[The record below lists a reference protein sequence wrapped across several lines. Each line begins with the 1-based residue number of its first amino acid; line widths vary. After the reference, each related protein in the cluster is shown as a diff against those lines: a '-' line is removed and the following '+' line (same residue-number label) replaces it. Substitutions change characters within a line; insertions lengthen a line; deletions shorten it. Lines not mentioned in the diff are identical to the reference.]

1 MNTPLRALII
11 EDVDDDTML
20 LLRELRRS
28 GFVVSYEQ
36 VSTLAD
42 LRVALDQHGWDVI
55 ISDYSLPGFNGLMAL
70 QLVQE
75 RGIDIPFIIV
85 SGTIGE
91 ETAVAAM
98 RAGARD
104 YLMKGQ
110 LARLGPTV
118 AREMREADDRQA
130 RRRAEQTLFES
141 EARYRAVVE
150 QASDGICLVD
160 VSTGRIMESNA
171 ALQRILGMTAD
182 ELACRTPTD
191 LFGNCGAGTN
201 ARLNGAA
208 DPLPHHTKQLF
219 RRKDGTSV
227 NIEVSANH
235 LTSGGRSIMCI
246 VVRDVTLRKQREREL
261 EAFTQ
266 VATALRAAANR
277 MDMLPIILDHTMSLL
292 NADGAAIAG
301 PDPATSALVVEL
313 ARGAFGELGDG
324 INEFVV
330 STGAPYVCNDVRLD
344 RRVAPMSRLDS
355 LRAVA
360 GTPLIAEGQT
370 VGVLWIV
377 RQQPISAD
385 ELRLLIAIGDIA
397 ANAIRRTTLH
407 EQTQQRLQ
415 RLGALHAIQ
424 VAIGAS
430 LDLRVTLTV
439 VLDHV
444 TSQLRVDAATVLLLT
459 PHTRMLEYAAG
470 RGFRSGTVART
481 RVRLG
486 ESLAGRAALEYS
498 IQRIANPLGAL
509 PVSVHGHLVDDE
521 HFCTYYAVPL
531 IAKGEVTG
539 VLNIFHRT
547 LLYPDQEWF
556 DFLESLAAQA
566 AIAID
571 NAALFESLERSNAA
585 LVLAYDTTLEG
596 WSRALDLRDKETE
609 GHTRRVT
616 EMTVMMAR
624 AIGVRDEE
632 LVHIQR
638 GALLHDIGKM
648 GIPDSILLKPGPL
661 TEEEWVV
668 MHKHPTY
675 AYELLAPIPFLRRA
689 LDIPYCH
696 HEKWDGT
703 GYPRGLSGEAIPLAA
718 RIFAVVDVWDA
729 LRSDRPYRPGWPEER
744 VREHIKN
751 LSGTHFDPRIVEV
764 FLKHV

>member
-1 MNTPLRALII
+1 
-11 EDVDDDTML
+11 
-20 LLRELRRS
+20 
-28 GFVVSYEQ
+28 
-36 VSTLAD
+36 
-42 LRVALDQHGWDVI
+42 
-55 ISDYSLPGFNGLMAL
+55 MAL

-75 RGIDIPFIIV
+75 RGIDLPFIIV

-118 AREMREADDRQA
+118 VREMRESADRQA

-160 VSTGRIMESNA
+160 GYTGHMLEANA
-171 ALQRILGMTAD
+171 ALQRILGLSAAD
-182 ELACRTPTD
+182 LASLTPID
-191 LFGNCGAGTN
+191 LFGNESTYSN
-201 ARLNGAA
+201 MLRNGAA
-208 DPLPHHTKQLF
+208 SLPQHSKQLF
-219 RRKDGTSV
+219 RRKDGSSV

-235 LTSGGRSIMCI
+235 LTSGGRSIVCI
-246 VVRDVTLRKQREREL
+246 IVRDVTVRKQREREL

-277 MDMLPIILDHTMSLL
+277 TDMLPIILDHTMSLL
-292 NADGAAIAG
+292 NADGAAIAA
-301 PDPATSALVVEL
+301 PDPATGASVVEL
-313 ARGAFGELGDG
+313 AHGAFGELGVGAD
-324 INEFVV
+324 ELVV
-330 STGAPYVCNDVRLD
+330 STGTPYVCNDVRLD
-344 RRVAPMSRLDS
+344 QRVAPMSCSDT

-407 EQTQQRLQ
+407 EQTRQRLQ
-415 RLGALHAIQ
+415 WLGALHAIQ
-424 VAIGAS
+424 IAIGAS
-430 LDLRVTLTV
+430 LDLRVTLNV

-459 PHTRMLEYAAG
+459 PQTRVLEYAAG

-486 ESLAGRAALEYS
+486 ESLAGRAALEYAT
-498 IQRIANPLGAL
+498 QRIANPVGGL
-509 PVSVHGHLVDDE
+509 PVGVHGHLLEDE
-521 HFCTYYAVPL
+521 QFCTYYAVPL

-624 AIGVRDEE
+624 AIGVHDAE

-668 MHKHPTY
+668 MRKHPTY
-675 AYELLAPIPFLRRA
+675 AYELLAPILFLRPA

-703 GYPRGLSGEAIPLAA
+703 GYPRGLGGESIPLAA

-744 VREHIKN
+744 VRAHIKS

-764 FLKHV
+764 FLDHV